1 MSSIEPTAISRP
13 RTPDLISGYRLEKLV
28 GAGGMGEVHKATQLS
43 LGRTVAVKLLNPEL
57 AKDPSFIARFQKEAA
72 ALAALSHPHVVAIV
86 DKGKTDSTYYLV
98 MEFVDGPSLRELMRS
113 PQLDTPLLL
122 RRMLEICRAIEY
134 AHGRG
139 VIHRDLKP
147 ENILLDQQAGGIAKV
162 SDFGLASFLDDATVA
177 SRYALT
183 STHVSM
189 GTISYMAPEQRVDAK
204 SADARADIFSL
215 GVILYETF
223 AGEVPLGTFDPP
235 SRKRPGLD
243 PRVDAIVMRCLKPDP
258 DDRYPSVSALIADLE
273 PLVPGSLLSMPPLR
287 MTRMQRV
294 KHAVRRAARV
304 VAQTAALLVVL
315 AALGVLGVAWHRS
328 GQVHTQVMP
337 GAAIMGKLGADA
349 PRNGPGRLEDV
360 TPDKRRV
367 TMGEGPDSPQFLVAG
382 RRLSFENKALVFPP
396 RDDWAGSEDD
406 RSQSENKT
414 NLRVGRAR
422 VDVMGLV
429 GGVARL
435 SARVRAEAPPPTWV
449 RRLKEVLEG
458 PPPDPV
464 AAILLTGREGRF
476 VALVHHGAGA
486 PLALEWALGE
496 RRGTMLGLPS
506 PAGEARLELFVTEDG
521 VMQAFVG
528 QGKDQRPIAEPLD
541 LGPDWQGQFGEPP
554 APAVGC
560 IEGTCSFEGF
570 TYTVDRPVPVAE
582 APSTPMVVAPQQQ
595 PARTVASNTVPAKA
609 VVPKKVTPPPPPPK
623 RQPVKA
629 APAKSTKRR

>member
-1 MSSIEPTAISRP
+1 MSSIEPTAISRA
-13 RTPDLISGYRLEKLV
+13 RTPDHISGYRLEKLV

-43 LGRTVAVKLLNPEL
+43 LGRTVAVKLLNTEL

-72 ALAALSHPHVVAIV
+72 ALATLSHPHVVAIV

-113 PQLDTPLLL
+113 PQLDTPVLL

-162 SDFGLASFLDDATVA
+162 SDFGLASFLDDAQAA

-223 AGEVPLGTFDPP
+223 TGEVPLGTFDPP

-243 PRVDAIVMRCLKPDP
+243 PRVDTIVMRCLKPDP
-258 DDRYPSVSALIADLE
+258 DDRYPSVGALIAELE

-287 MTRMQRV
+287 LTRWQRA
-294 KHAVRRAARV
+294 KQKVRHAARV
-304 VAQTAALLVVL
+304 VAQTAAVLVVL

-328 GQVHTQVMP
+328 GQVSPQAMP
-337 GAAIMGKLGADA
+337 GEAIIADLGVAS
-349 PRNGPGRLEDV
+349 RTGPARTENVL
-360 TPDKRRV
+360 PDKRRV
-367 TMGEGPDSPQFLVAG
+367 VVGEAPGESLLLVAG
-382 RRLSFENKALVFPP
+382 RPVTFENKGFRFPP
-396 RDDWAGSEDD
+396 VESNEP
-406 RSQSENKT
+406 N
-414 NLRVGRAR
+414 VGRVR
-422 VDVMGLV
+422 VDVPGLV
-429 GGVARL
+429 GGFARL
-435 SARVRAEAPPPTWV
+435 TALVRTEAPPPTLK
-449 RRLKEVLEG
+449 RRLKEIMEG

-464 AAILLTGREGRF
+464 AALMLVGRDDRY

-486 PLALEWALGE
+486 PLALEWGLGN
-496 RRGTMLGLPS
+496 RRGTMLGLKAPEG
-506 PAGEARLELFVTEDG
+506 AARLELVVTDEG
-521 VMQAFVG
+521 VLQAFVG
-528 QGKDQRPIAEPLD
+528 PASDQQPIGEPLN
-541 LGPDWQGQFGEPP
+541 LGQDWQGQFNEPP
-554 APAVGC
+554 VPAVGC
-560 IEGTCSFEGF
+560 IEGTCSIEGL
-570 TYTVDRPVPVAE
+570 TYAVDRPAPV
-582 APSTPMVVAPQQQ
+582 
-595 PARTVASNTVPAKA
+595 
-609 VVPKKVTPPPPPPK
+609 
-623 RQPVKA
+623 
-629 APAKSTKRR
+629 

>member
-1 MSSIEPTAISRP
+1 MSSIEPTAISRA

-72 ALAALSHPHVVAIV
+72 ALATLSHPHVVAIV
-86 DKGKTDSTYYLV
+86 DKGKTENTYYLV

-113 PQLDTPLLL
+113 PQLDTPVLL

-162 SDFGLASFLDDATVA
+162 SDFGLASFLDDAQVS

-204 SADARADIFSL
+204 SADGRADIFSL

-223 AGEVPLGTFDPP
+223 TGEVPLGTFDPP

-258 DDRYPSVSALIADLE
+258 DDRYQSVGALITDLE

-287 MTRMQRV
+287 LTRWQRA
-294 KHAVRRAARV
+294 KQKVRHAARV
-304 VAQTAALLVVL
+304 VVQTTAVLVVL
-315 AALGVLGVAWHRS
+315 AALGVLGVAWNRS
-328 GQVHTQVMP
+328 GKVRTPPVSP
-337 GAAIMGKLGADA
+337 GGVIMADLGGERSQSA
-349 PRNGPGRLEDV
+349 PGRREDV
-360 TPDKRRV
+360 TPDKQRV
-367 TMGEGPDSPQFLVAG
+367 VAGEGPDALKMMVAG
-382 RRLSFENKALVFPP
+382 RPAVFQNKALIFSPL
-396 RDDWAGSEDD
+396 EDTE
-406 RSQSENKT
+406 S
-414 NLRVGRAR
+414 RVGRMRA
-422 VDVMGLV
+422 DVLGLV

-435 SARVRAEAPPPTWV
+435 TARVRADAPPPTV
-449 RRLKEVLEG
+449 KRRLMEMVDG

-464 AAILLTGREGRF
+464 AALLLAGRDRRY
-476 VALVHHGAGA
+476 VALVHRGVGA

-496 RRGTMLGLPS
+496 RSGSMLGLAAPE
-506 PAGEARLELFVTEDG
+506 GEARLEMFVTEEG
-521 VMQAFVG
+521 VLQAFVG
-528 QGKDQRPIAEPLD
+528 QGKDQRPIAEPLN
-541 LGPDWQGQFGEPP
+541 LGPDWQSQFGEPP
-554 APAVGC
+554 QPAFGC
-560 IEGTCSFEGF
+560 IEGTCSAEGL
-570 TYTVDRPVPVAE
+570 TYVVDRP
-582 APSTPMVVAPQQQ
+582 APVVATPVVLAPQ
-595 PARTVASNTVPAKA
+595 PPRTVASATPVKA
-609 VVPKKVTPPPPPPK
+609 VVPKRVAPP
-623 RQPVKA
+623 
-629 APAKSTKRR
+629 

>member
-1 MSSIEPTAISRP
+1 MSSFEPTAISRSRP
-13 RTPDLISGYRLEKLV
+13 PDLVSGYRLEKLV

-72 ALAALSHPHVVAIV
+72 ALATLSHPHVVAIV
-86 DKGKTDSTYYLV
+86 DKGKTDTTYYLV

-113 PQLDTPLLL
+113 PSMETPVLL

-162 SDFGLASFLDDATVA
+162 SDFGLASFLDDATAA
-177 SRYALT
+177 SRFALT

-223 AGEVPLGTFDPP
+223 TGEVPLGTFDPP

-258 DDRYPSVSALIADLE
+258 DDRYPSVTALIADLE

-287 MTRMQRV
+287 LTRWQRA
-294 KHAVRRAARV
+294 KASMRRAARV
-304 VAQTAALLVVL
+304 TAQTTAGLTVL
-315 AALGVLGVAWHRS
+315 AAVGVLGVTYYRS
-328 GQVHTQVMP
+328 GQVRPQQPMP
-337 GAAIMGKLGADA
+337 GAAMMGELGSDT
-349 PRNGPGRLEDV
+349 PRNGPGRVEDV

-367 TMGEGPDSPQFLVAG
+367 TMGDGPDLPQMLVAG
-382 RRLSFENKALVFPP
+382 RTLTFENKALVFPP
-396 RDDWAGSEDD
+396 VDDAEAP
-406 RSQSENKT
+406 RA
-414 NLRVGRAR
+414 GRAR
-422 VDVMGLV
+422 VDVVGLV

-435 SARVRAEAPPPTWV
+435 TARVRADVAPPTWK
-449 RRLKEVLEG
+449 RRLKAVLEG
-458 PPPDPV
+458 PPPEPV
-464 AAILLTGREGRF
+464 AAVMLVGRGGRF
-476 VALVHHGAGA
+476 VALVHHGVGA
-486 PLALEWALGE
+486 PLALEWGLGE
-496 RRGTMLGLPS
+496 RSGAMLGLPA
-506 PAGEARLELFVTEDG
+506 PEGEARLELFVTEDG

-528 QGKDQRPIAEPLD
+528 QGKDQRAIAEPLN
-541 LGPDWQGQFGEPP
+541 LGPDWQAHFGEPP
-554 APAVGC
+554 MPAVGC
-560 IEGTCSFEGF
+560 IEGTCSIEGL
-570 TYTVDRPVPVAE
+570 TYTVDRPAAVSEGPATPVVVTPQ
-582 APSTPMVVAPQQQ
+582 APV
-595 PARTVASNTVPAKA
+595 RTVAANTVPAKA
-609 VVPKKVTPPPPPPK
+609 VVPKKPAPPPPPK

-629 APAKSTKRR
+629 APAKPSPKRR

>member
-1 MSSIEPTAISRP
+1 MSSFEPTAISRSRP
-13 RTPDLISGYRLEKLV
+13 PDLVSGYRLEKLV

-72 ALAALSHPHVVAIV
+72 ALATLSHPHVVAIV
-86 DKGKTDSTYYLV
+86 DKGKTDTTYYLV

-113 PQLDTPLLL
+113 PSMETPVLL

-162 SDFGLASFLDDATVA
+162 SDFGLASFLDDATAA
-177 SRYALT
+177 SRFALT

-223 AGEVPLGTFDPP
+223 TGEVPLGTFDPP
-235 SRKRPGLD
+235 SRKRSGLD

-258 DDRYPSVSALIADLE
+258 DDRYPSVTALIADLE

-287 MTRMQRV
+287 LTRWQRA
-294 KHAVRRAARV
+294 KASMRRAARV
-304 VAQTAALLVVL
+304 TAQTAASVTVL
-315 AALGVLGVAWHRS
+315 AAVGVLGVAYHRS
-328 GQVHTQVMP
+328 GQVHVQPPLP
-337 GAAIMGKLGADA
+337 GAAMMGELGPDT
-349 PRNGPGRLEDV
+349 PRNGPGRVEEV
-360 TPDKRRV
+360 TTDKRRV
-367 TMGEGPDSPQFLVAG
+367 TMGDGPDLPQVLVAG
-382 RRLSFENKALVFPP
+382 RTLTFENKALVFPP
-396 RDDWAGSEDD
+396 VDEDKE
-406 RSQSENKT
+406 S
-414 NLRVGRAR
+414 RVGRAR

-435 SARVRAEAPPPTWV
+435 TARVRAEAPPATWQ
-449 RRLKEVLEG
+449 RRLKEVLNG
-458 PPPDPV
+458 PPPEPV
-464 AAILLTGREGRF
+464 AAVGLLGRPGRY
-476 VALVHHGAGA
+476 VMLVNHGAGA
-486 PLALEWALGE
+486 PLSLEWALGE
-496 RRGTMLGLPS
+496 RSGAMLGLVS
-506 PAGEARLELFVTEDG
+506 PEGEARLELFVTEDG

-528 QGKDQRPIAEPLD
+528 QGKDQRAIAEPLN
-541 LGPDWQGQFGEPP
+541 LGRDWQAHFGEAP
-554 APAVGC
+554 APVVGC
-560 IEGTCSFEGF
+560 IEGTCSIEGL
-570 TYTVDRPVPVAE
+570 TYTVDRPASVVE
-582 APSTPMVVAPQQQ
+582 APATPVVVIPQAPV
-595 PARTVASNTVPAKA
+595 RTVAANTVPAKA
-609 VVPKKVTPPPPPPK
+609 VVQKKPAPPPPPK

-629 APAKSTKRR
+629 APAKPAPKRR